1 MMFPFPK
8 IDNNMILIVSV
19 FLIIYVLT
27 LKKAPLPVINK
38 NIKRP
43 VKDKPSFPMQS
54 QNIITPTTVQNMPP
68 GTTVVSN
75 FTQRCANGRNVP
87 PGSNCYDDKEE
98 FTQNECPTL
107 GEMLNNRM
115 NKQQADFKKA
125 RDIGL
130 PFPEGEGPSSQVN
143 DYIGVK
149 DTDWFNDSQYQT
161 IQKIVEDPSRQMKA
175 SYGNVIPGGGDTRAW
190 PETQPVNRTESA
202 LMLQYL
208 PTKGNNVQRDLVA

>member
-27 LKKAPLPVINK
+27 LKKSPIST
-38 NIKRP
+38 IKKDIKKP
-43 VKDKPSFPMQS
+43 TEDKPSFPMQS
-54 QNIITPTTVQNMPP
+54 QNINTPTTVQNMPP
-68 GTTVVSN
+68 GSGSVTN
-75 FTQRCANGRNVP
+75 FTQKCANGRNVP
-87 PGSNCYDDKEE
+87 PGSSCYDKEE

-107 GEMLNNRM
+107 GEMLNNRI
-115 NKQQADFKKA
+115 NKQQADFKKS

-143 DYIGVK
+143 DYIGIK

>member
-27 LKKAPLPVINK
+27 LKKAPLPA
-38 NIKRP
+38 IK
-43 VKDKPSFPMQS
+43 KDIKTPIEEKSSVPIQS
-54 QNIITPTTVQNMPP
+54 QNIITPTSEQNMPP
-68 GTTVVSN
+68 GSVSN
-75 FTQRCANGRNVP
+75 FTQRCSNGRNVP
-87 PGSNCYDDKEE
+87 PGSSCYDKEEE

-107 GEMLNNRM
+107 GDMLNNRI

-125 RDIGL
+125 RDISL
-130 PFPEGEGPSSQVN
+130 PFPDGEGPSSQVN
-143 DYIGVK
+143 DYIGTK

-190 PETQPVNRTESA
+190 PETQPISRTESA

-208 PTKGNNVQRDLVA
+208 PTKGNNVQRDLVS